1 MHLLGVEAD
10 AFAPRRRHPTAVRSA
25 WCVVPVALII
35 DREAGVR
42 LSALPPRIPFH
53 RHSGRADDLV
63 GRQIERDV
71 VARELAVELA
81 RGIERVV
88 LPAVPAVHH
97 DLGIPLR
104 EVAAAPLA
112 SL

>member
-10 AFAPRRRHPTAVRSA
+10 AFAPRHHHPTPPPPHVPTPRGRGDVGT
-25 WCVVPVALII
+25 WGVVVALII

-53 RHSGRADDLV
+53 RHAGRADHLIR
-63 GRQIERDV
+63 RQIERDI

-88 LPAVPAVHH
+88 LPAVPVVYH
-97 DLGIPLR
+97 D
-104 EVAAAPLA
+104 
-112 SL
+112 